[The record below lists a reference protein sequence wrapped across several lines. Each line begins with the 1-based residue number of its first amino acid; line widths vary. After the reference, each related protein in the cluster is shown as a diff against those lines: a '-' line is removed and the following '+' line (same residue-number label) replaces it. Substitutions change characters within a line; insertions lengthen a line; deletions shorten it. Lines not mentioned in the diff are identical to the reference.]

1 MLGQARTNAYNGTI
15 KICTANT
22 VSLCIYACI
31 GVTYAVEDIT
41 TATRIPLFL
50 IIYFCVEINYIY
62 ELMISWYFIQFLSS
76 SLTPRWCHFTRTP
89 QTGLNLKSNWFSQRK
104 NSNHLCIHTLVP
116 FNPCCPVLIY
126 GERGSFRH
134 WFQFTVPR
142 LTIQLRLVSHHTS
155 VGAGAEDDT
164 QLGHSTTP
172 RLCFLSSTPLTSLCI
187 TTTFPC
193 LFALLFCL
201 LCCVCFWSHF
211 ILRFPLC

>member
-1 MLGQARTNAYNGTI
+1 
-15 KICTANT
+15 
-22 VSLCIYACI
+22 
-31 GVTYAVEDIT
+31 
-41 TATRIPLFL
+41 
-50 IIYFCVEINYIY
+50 
-62 ELMISWYFIQFLSS
+62 MISWYFIQFLSS

-104 NSNHLCIHTLVP
+104 NSNHVCIHTLVP

-142 LTIQLRLVSHHTS
+142 LTIQLRLVSHHPS

-193 LFALLFCL
+193 LFVLL
-201 LCCVCFWSHF
+201 LCCVSLSFGPTLFWDF
-211 ILRFPLC
+211 PYVNICLILSCAFNPSRSG